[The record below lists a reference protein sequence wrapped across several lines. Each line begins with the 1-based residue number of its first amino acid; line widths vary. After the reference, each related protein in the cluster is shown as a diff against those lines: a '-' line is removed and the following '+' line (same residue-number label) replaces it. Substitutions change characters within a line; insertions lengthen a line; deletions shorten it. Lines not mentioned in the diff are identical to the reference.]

1 MAVEENQAGGLPEGD
16 DVRRRA
22 LLRLGV
28 AGVVTAAALAGLW
41 WLDRGS
47 TPKPVKALPT
57 PIAMA
62 PPQETTPPQPPP
74 GEATPAPEP
83 APATSTE
90 PAEETLAAKPHATS
104 GEAPPPPRVSNAP
117 RHPAA
122 THAPVLRAAHQPT
135 SLTPAEPYP
144 AVRPENAGTERFV
157 VQLGVFSNPE
167 HARELVNKLNKQG
180 IHAHMETRVQLGPF
194 ENRADAEIARVE
206 MQKLGMRALLTP
218 VAAMK

>member
-1 MAVEENQAGGLPEGD
+1 MAVENGQIGGQQEGD

-41 WLDRGS
+41 WLDQGGG
-47 TPKPVKALPT
+47 TKPEKPLPT

-74 GEATPAPEP
+74 GETAPPPQPQAPEP
-83 APATSTE
+83 AGETMAT
-90 PAEETLAAKPHATS
+90 KPHALP

-117 RHPAA
+117 KRQNLPAVRTLPPPAPQAAAQTAA
-122 THAPVLRAAHQPT
+122 THPT
-135 SLTPAEPYP
+135 TRQES
-144 AVRPENAGTERFV
+144 VNTERFV

-167 HARELVNKLNKQG
+167 HARELVDKLHRQG

-194 ENRADAEIARVE
+194 DNREEAERARGE
-206 MQKLGMRALLTP
+206 MQKLGMRALVTP
-218 VAAMK
+218 AASMK